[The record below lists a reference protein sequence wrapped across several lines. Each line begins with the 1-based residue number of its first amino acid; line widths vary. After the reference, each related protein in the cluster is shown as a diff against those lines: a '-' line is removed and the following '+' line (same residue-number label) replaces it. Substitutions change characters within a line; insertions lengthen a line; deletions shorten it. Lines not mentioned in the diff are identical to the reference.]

1 MELVCP
7 DCRGELQISNG
18 RMASCP
24 LHGGAYEILFDR
36 EGESVRKTAERPE
49 DGKTCEAHPRQAA
62 VADCTA
68 CGKTLCGICSF
79 DVGDRHYCGDCAVNG
94 ANAAPSAL
102 PEASPPA
109 APAGQPDALE
119 IAAGNKECPMCGLRE
134 AATARTCASCG
145 HVYGLLN
152 LSPGPR
158 RRSVPVGLKC
168 PQHLEVDAIEQCRG
182 CSNGVC
188 ATCDFEMP
196 GGLHFC
202 PACVDNAGSEEISP
216 KRKKLAIAA
225 IVLAAYCTG
234 MYLFMITGALY
245 RALGSPTD
253 VQTLGCMVMLL
264 LYAPS
269 VLGTAFAATARD
281 RRLRNTT
288 MIWIALVWN
297 VVIITVLGIQFA
309 VGTINS

>member
-18 RMASCP
+18 RTASCP
-24 LHGGAYEILFDR
+24 LHGGVYDILFDR
-36 EGESVRKTAERPE
+36 EGEAVMKPAERPE

-62 VADCTA
+62 VADCMA
-68 CGKTLCGICSF
+68 CGKTLCGVCSF
-79 DVGDRHYCGDCAVNG
+79 EVGGRHYCSDCAVSG
-94 ANAAPSAL
+94 ARTASAS
-102 PEASPPA
+102 ASETALPPA
-109 APAGQPDALE
+109 APMDASD
-119 IAAGNKECPMCGLRE
+119 PS
-134 AATARTCASCG
+134 T
-145 HVYGLLN
+145 GLLN
-152 LSPGPR
+152 LSRGPG
-158 RRSVPVGLKC
+158 RRSAVPLGLKC
-168 PQHLEVDAIEQCRG
+168 AQHTEVDAVGQCRG

-225 IVLAAYCTG
+225 IALAAYCTG

-253 VQTLGCMVMLL
+253 LQSLGCVVLVV

-269 VLGTAFAATARD
+269 IVGTALAGTARD

-297 VVIITVLGIQFA
+297 VVILAVLGIQMA
-309 VGTINS
+309 VGVFTS